1 MKKILSLA
9 VCTALVA
16 NIAPLHIKAN
26 ESGGDVQVSEN
37 GNRITI
43 GNGYI
48 KRVFENN
55 NGKWKTVSI
64 DNKRIDEQ
72 FKPAE
77 GSEDFVINLV
87 NGQKTEEQ
95 KPVVT
100 PPTQA
105 LDRTTWQATLKNKDG
120 VEFSHPEYLFD
131 GDKNTYVDEY
141 QKAGFP
147 ISLEIDLGSKQE
159 VSSFSF
165 LKRPGF
171 SDQAYGFNGTL
182 GKYKVYISD
191 DQTNWNEVANGEFT
205 KEDYNLHQEG
215 NLYNVGD
222 VVYANLNATYKT
234 QYVKLEALSD
244 ALGSTEEFTGAE
256 FNLYSDKTSAGIP
269 QKEVSLAG
277 SNVTFK
283 GKSTDKLTDG
293 NLNFAVSGNVNDE
306 IVFDLGSVQ
315 TIGSF
320 AYQKRPGFHDANYGL
335 NGTMGKYELYVSDN
349 GTDWT
354 PAGKGEFVR
363 DDYNL
368 HSVVLSENTQTSDG
382 KYNVG
387 DTLHNVGDLV
397 YGNFNSVY
405 TTRFVKIVPKSDCMG
420 GTNEFQATEIKLY
433 SDQKFESKKDDT
445 DTDIRSSELTVSE
458 NGITTK
464 NNEVRVSF
472 DTYEK
477 DGVNWDIDM
486 VTVME
491 NDKYYMNSYLEIT
504 VDKPE
509 EAKIDY
515 IDFDNFVIPEG
526 TSGVWSIPEEN
537 KISSMWIGK
546 HELMLGQ
553 PIYADGLFFG
563 SEFPAQDTDVNDQ
576 NAMQIRYYSGKS
588 IAKMASDG
596 QNVTNEG
603 KTYRT
608 WNNVVG
614 AAQGTPTDVV
624 QTDFFNYIED
634 IATPSDFRKQYNS
647 WYDNMMNIND
657 ESIEKSFLGA
667 EKGLAENGVEPL
679 DSYVVDDGWNNY
691 NNDIGGVNAPGESGT
706 TKNQTGFW
714 EFNSKFPNEL
724 YTSTELT
731 DKFQSSFGVWVGPQ
745 GGYNFFGGFA
755 KYLEAMG
762 TAEMQS
768 NSALGNVICTGSRTY
783 LKNFEDRFIDY
794 QTRFN
799 IDYWKW
805 DGFASRPCNNPNHN
819 HMTGGD
825 HDMYYTSDMWEAWT
839 DVIEHARAA
848 RAQEGK
854 GLWINATC
862 YVNLSPWLLQW
873 VNTVWVQDSG
883 DTGEAGASGER
894 HQRKIYYRDNVYYN
908 LYKKNQI
915 QFPLKNIYNHDP
927 IYGVSDASK
936 ATTEVFR
943 EYLLD
948 NAMRGTAF
956 WELYYSPSLFDEE
969 KWEVT
974 ADVLD
979 FAETNHNVLKNA
991 KLFVQEG
998 KNPSNGVYG
1007 YSAWNNKKGFVS
1019 FVNPTATK
1027 QTYEL
1032 TLDNIVGVPTSMKGL
1047 KEYSIYP
1054 YAAGTTG
1061 KTVSYG
1067 DTLKVTLEPNS
1078 SVIYQY
1084 GNTDSKAP
1092 EFVSAKITK
1101 KDAVEV
1107 RFNERVSDDIKFKVN
1122 GKSAEAVLQDD
1133 YRTFEVKA
1141 SDLSDAANLSISG
1154 IKDVYGNEASAVE
1167 VESRTAKEIAKVASK
1182 EDVKGDVSESKS
1194 DSKTLLNLKNKAYTI
1209 TENGIKGDDDFSV
1222 SMTVDTKSS
1231 NTVLLKQDDDFQLSI
1246 DADGYVV
1253 FNVKGQQVTSKENV
1267 TTVVEH
1273 ASGKFNTNEYKESVT
1288 QTTTIGKVND
1298 GKLHVVHAVREPNG
1312 MLKLYVDGRLATSA
1326 YDKKN
1331 HGADLSGAPVVLGST
1346 KFTGFVG
1353 DVVVRN
1359 SALYYDDAQKA
1370 ADHLGINATSKK
1382 LSKKGWDA
1390 EACSQQTDEVGT
1402 GGDGSAKDVLDNKLN
1417 TYWHSNY
1424 SGQDHCGGTHTLTVS
1439 FGKEITFD
1447 SLEYVARQG
1456 AGNGTWTSAT
1466 VYGIDKS
1473 GNETKIAEVSDMK
1486 LTNNKYEF
1494 AFDQSQ
1500 TFKVVRFEVQGSG
1513 GFASAAE
1520 INATVKVQQQ
1530 DTEKVLDLQN
1540 KAQELLNSVNS
1551 EDYTKDSYKKF
1562 VKAVDA
1568 IMDMSAFT
1576 SEEEVAALDAK
1587 LRDAYNNLKAE
1598 SPSTVNKDAL
1608 TQALQKYA
1616 GYKEAEYTAESWKAF
1631 AQAYAGAREVKDDAN
1646 ATQEAVDAAVEKL
1659 NAAANNLVKA
1669 ENPSTVNKEAL
1680 TQALQKYAEYK
1691 EAEYTAES
1699 WKAFAQAYAGA
1710 REVNDN
1716 ANATQEAVDAAV
1728 EKLNVAAKKLVKAEK
1743 PVDPEKPGKPENP
1756 DKPNKPE
1763 TAEKPSKPGKPAKP
1777 GKVTTGLQTNTGILM
1792 VAGTLAI
1799 AGFGVLV
1806 ALARRKRY

>member
-87 NGQKTEEQ
+87 NGKKTEEQ

-171 SDQAYGFNGTL
+171 GDQAYGFNGTL

-491 NDKYYMNSYLEIT
+491 NDKHYMNSYLEIT

-563 SEFPAQDTDVNDQ
+563 SEFPAQDTDVNED

-667 EKGLAENGVEPL
+667 EKGLTENGVEPL

-1101 KDAVEV
+1101 KDTVEV

-1167 VESRTAKEIAKVASK
+1167 VEARTAKEIAKVASK

-1209 TENGIKGDDDFSV
+1209 TENGIKGDDFSV

-1326 YDKKN
+1326 YDKKK

-1500 TFKVVRFEVQGSG
+1500 TFKAVRFEVQGSG

-1616 GYKEAEYTAESWKAF
+1616 
-1631 AQAYAGAREVKDDAN
+1631 
-1646 ATQEAVDAAVEKL
+1646 
-1659 NAAANNLVKA
+1659 
-1669 ENPSTVNKEAL
+1669 
-1680 TQALQKYAEYK
+1680 EYK

-1710 REVNDN
+1710 RELNDN

-1763 TAEKPSKPGKPAKP
+1763 TAEKPSKPEKPAKP

-1806 ALARRKRY
+1806 ALAKRKRY

>member
-105 LDRTTWQATLKNKDG
+105 LDRTTWQATLKNKDE

-222 VVYANLNATYKT
+222 VVYANFNATYKT

-491 NDKYYMNSYLEIT
+491 NDKHYMNSYLEIT

-1092 EFVSAKITK
+1092 EFVSAKPEFVSAKITK
-1101 KDAVEV
+1101 KDTIEV

-1167 VESRTAKEIAKVASK
+1167 VEARTAKEIAKVASK

-1500 TFKVVRFEVQGSG
+1500 TFKAVRFEVQGSG

-1616 GYKEAEYTAESWKAF
+1616 
-1631 AQAYAGAREVKDDAN
+1631 
-1646 ATQEAVDAAVEKL
+1646 
-1659 NAAANNLVKA
+1659 
-1669 ENPSTVNKEAL
+1669 
-1680 TQALQKYAEYK
+1680 EYK

-1763 TAEKPSKPGKPAKP
+1763 TVEKPSKPEKPAKP
-1777 GKVTTGLQTNTGILM
+1777 EKVTTGLQTNTGILM
-1792 VAGTLAI
+1792 VAGTLAL

>member
-1 MKKILSLA
+1 MKKVLSIA
-9 VCTALVA
+9 VCTALIA
-16 NIAPLHIKAN
+16 NIAPLQIKAN
-26 ESGGDVQVSEN
+26 ESGGDVKVSEN
-37 GNRITI
+37 GNKISI
-43 GNGYI
+43 GNGYL
-48 KRVFENN
+48 KRVFENS

-87 NGQKTEEQ
+87 NSNKTEVQ
-95 KPVVT
+95 KPQVSA
-100 PPTQA
+100 PTQA
-105 LDRTTWQATLKNKDG
+105 LDRTTWKATLKNKDG
-120 VEFSHPEYLFD
+120 VAFSNPEYLFD

-171 SDQAYGFNGTL
+171 GDQAYGLNGTL

-191 DQTNWNEVANGEFT
+191 DGANWNEVASGEFT

-256 FNLYSDKTSAGIP
+256 VNLYSDKVSAGIP
-269 QKEVSLAG
+269 QKEVSLTG

-283 GKSTDKLTDG
+283 GQSTTKLTDG

-306 IVFDLGSVQ
+306 IVFDLGSTQ
-315 TIGSF
+315 TVGSF
-320 AYQKRPGFHDANYGL
+320 AYQKRPGFHDANYGV

-368 HSVVLSENTQTSDG
+368 HSVVLSENTQTGDG
-382 KYNVG
+382 NYSAG
-387 DTLHNVGDLV
+387 TTLHNVGDLV
-397 YGNFNSVY
+397 YGNFDSIY

-433 SDQKFESKKDDT
+433 SDQKFESAKDDK

-458 NGITTK
+458 NGITAK

-491 NDKYYMNSYLEIT
+491 NDKHYMNSYLEIT

-526 TSGVWSIPEEN
+526 TSGVWSIPEQS

-596 QNVTNEG
+596 QNVTNDG

-624 QTDFFNYIED
+624 QTDFFDYIED

-667 EKGLAENGVEPL
+667 EKGLAKNGVEPL

-691 NNDIGGVNAPGESGT
+691 NNDVGGVNAPGESGT

-805 DGFASRPCNNPNHN
+805 DGFASRPCNNPEHN

-873 VNTVWVQDSG
+873 VNTIWVQDSG

-927 IYGVSDASK
+927 IYGVSDGSK

-1019 FVNPTATK
+1019 FVNPTSKK

-1032 TLDNIVGVPTSMKGL
+1032 TLDNMVGVPTSMKGL

-1054 YAAGTTG
+1054 YVAGTTG
-1061 KTVSYG
+1061 NTVAYG

-1078 SVIYQY
+1078 SQIYQF
-1084 GNTDSKAP
+1084 GNTDNKAP

-1101 KDAVEV
+1101 KDTVEV
-1107 RFNERVSDDIKFKVN
+1107 RFNERVSDAIKFEVN
-1122 GKSAEAVLQDD
+1122 GKAADAVLQDD

-1141 SDLSDAANLSISG
+1141 SGLKETADVSING
-1154 IKDVYGNEASAVE
+1154 IKDVYGNEASAISVE
-1167 VESRTAKEIAKVASK
+1167 ARIAKDIAKATSK
-1182 EDVKGDVSESKS
+1182 EDLKGDVSESKLDGDRS
-1194 DSKTLLNLKNKAYTI
+1194 LLNLKNKAYTM
-1209 TENGIKGDDDFSV
+1209 TENGIKGNSDFSV
-1222 SMTVDTKSS
+1222 SMAINTKSS
-1231 NTVLLKQDDDFQLSI
+1231 NGVLLKQKDDFQLSI
-1246 DADGYVV
+1246 DENGFVV
-1253 FNVKGQQVTSKENV
+1253 FDVKGQKVSSQEDV

-1273 ASGKFNTNEYKESVT
+1273 ASGKFNTSEYKESVT
-1288 QTTTIGKVND
+1288 QTTTVGKVND
-1298 GKLHVVHAVREPNG
+1298 GKLHIVHAVREPNG
-1312 MLKLYVDGRLATSA
+1312 MLKLYVDGSLAASA
-1326 YDKKN
+1326 YDRN
-1331 HGADLSGAPVVLGST
+1331 ASSADLSGAPVVLGS
-1346 KFTGFVG
+1346 KNYTGFVG
-1353 DVVVRN
+1353 NVVVRN

-1370 ADHLGINATSKK
+1370 ADDYGINLTSKK
-1382 LSKKGWDA
+1382 LSKKDWDA
-1390 EACSQQTDEVGT
+1390 EACSQQTDKVGT
-1402 GGDGSAKDVLDNKLN
+1402 GQDGSAKDVLDNKPN

-1447 SLEYVARQG
+1447 NLEYVARQG

-1473 GNETKIAEVSDMK
+1473 GNETKIAEVSDMQ
-1486 LTNNKYEF
+1486 LTNNKYTF

-1500 TFKVVRFEVQGSG
+1500 TFKAIRFEVQGTG

-1520 INATVKVQQQ
+1520 INATVNVQQQ
-1530 DTEKVLDLQN
+1530 NTEKVLDLQN
-1540 KAQELLNSVNS
+1540 KAQELLNSVKA

-1562 VKAVDA
+1562 TDAVDA
-1568 IMDMSAFT
+1568 IMSLDAYA
-1576 SEEEVAALDAK
+1576 SEDEVAACDAK
-1587 LRDAYNNLKAE
+1587 LTEAFDNLTE
-1598 SPSTVNKDAL
+1598 VGTTTVNKDAL
-1608 TQALQKYA
+1608 SK
-1616 GYKEAEYTAESWKAF
+1616 
-1631 AQAYAGAREVKDDAN
+1631 
-1646 ATQEAVDAAVEKL
+1646 
-1659 NAAANNLVKA
+1659 
-1669 ENPSTVNKEAL
+1669 
-1680 TQALQKYAEYK
+1680 ALQKYAEYK
-1691 EAEYTAES
+1691 EADYTAES

-1710 REVNDN
+1710 REVNDD
-1716 ANATQEAVDAAV
+1716 ANATQESVDQALKALNEAA
-1728 EKLNVAAKKLVKAEK
+1728 AGLVKAEK
-1743 PVDPEKPGKPENP
+1743 PVDPEQPGKPEQ
-1756 DKPNKPE
+1756 
-1763 TAEKPSKPGKPAKP
+1763 PAKP
-1777 GKVTTGLQTNTGILM
+1777 ENKPGNKKDPNKDNAGKVTTGVESNVGIYVLTSM
-1792 VAGTLAI
+1792 LAVAGFIVA
-1799 AGFGVLV
+1799 AVL
-1806 ALARRKRY
+1806 KKKKMYH

>member
-105 LDRTTWQATLKNKDG
+105 LDRTTWQATLKNKDE

-222 VVYANLNATYKT
+222 VVYANFNATYKT

-491 NDKYYMNSYLEIT
+491 NDKHYMNSYLEIT

-1092 EFVSAKITK
+1092 EFVSAKPEFVSAKITK
-1101 KDAVEV
+1101 KDTIEV

-1167 VESRTAKEIAKVASK
+1167 VEARTAKEIAKVASK

-1500 TFKVVRFEVQGSG
+1500 TFKAVRFEVQGSG

-1587 LRDAYNNLKAE
+1587 LRDAYNNLKSE
-1598 SPSTVNKDAL
+1598 SPSTVNKD
-1608 TQALQKYA
+1608 
-1616 GYKEAEYTAESWKAF
+1616 
-1631 AQAYAGAREVKDDAN
+1631 
-1646 ATQEAVDAAVEKL
+1646 
-1659 NAAANNLVKA
+1659 
-1669 ENPSTVNKEAL
+1669 AL

-1716 ANATQEAVDAAV
+1716 ANATQEAVDAAI

-1763 TAEKPSKPGKPAKP
+1763 TAEKPSKPEKPAKP
-1777 GKVTTGLQTNTGILM
+1777 EKVTTGLQTNTGILM
-1792 VAGTLAI
+1792 VAGTLAL

>member
-77 GSEDFVINLV
+77 GSEDFVINLA

-105 LDRTTWQATLKNKDG
+105 LDRTTWQATLKNKDE

-491 NDKYYMNSYLEIT
+491 NDKHYMNSYLEIT

-1092 EFVSAKITK
+1092 EFVSAKPEFVSAKITK
-1101 KDAVEV
+1101 KDTIEV

-1167 VESRTAKEIAKVASK
+1167 VEARTAKEIAKVASK

-1500 TFKVVRFEVQGSG
+1500 TFKAVRFEVQGSG

-1587 LRDAYNNLKAE
+1587 LRDAYNNLKSE
-1598 SPSTVNKDAL
+1598 SPSTVNKD
-1608 TQALQKYA
+1608 
-1616 GYKEAEYTAESWKAF
+1616 
-1631 AQAYAGAREVKDDAN
+1631 
-1646 ATQEAVDAAVEKL
+1646 
-1659 NAAANNLVKA
+1659 
-1669 ENPSTVNKEAL
+1669 AL

-1716 ANATQEAVDAAV
+1716 ANATQEAVDAAI

-1763 TAEKPSKPGKPAKP
+1763 TAEKPSKPEKPAKP
-1777 GKVTTGLQTNTGILM
+1777 EKVTTGLQTNTGILM
-1792 VAGTLAI
+1792 VAGTLAL

>member
-105 LDRTTWQATLKNKDG
+105 LDRTTWQATLKNKDE

-222 VVYANLNATYKT
+222 VVYANFNATYKT

-382 KYNVG
+382 KYNAG

-491 NDKYYMNSYLEIT
+491 NDKHYMNSYLEIT

-1092 EFVSAKITK
+1092 EFVSAKPEFVSAKITK
-1101 KDAVEV
+1101 KDTIEV

-1167 VESRTAKEIAKVASK
+1167 VEARTAKEIAKVASK

-1500 TFKVVRFEVQGSG
+1500 TFKAVRFEVQGSG

-1616 GYKEAEYTAESWKAF
+1616 
-1631 AQAYAGAREVKDDAN
+1631 
-1646 ATQEAVDAAVEKL
+1646 
-1659 NAAANNLVKA
+1659 
-1669 ENPSTVNKEAL
+1669 
-1680 TQALQKYAEYK
+1680 EYK

-1716 ANATQEAVDAAV
+1716 ANATQEAVDAAI

-1763 TAEKPSKPGKPAKP
+1763 TAEKPSKPEKPAKP
-1777 GKVTTGLQTNTGILM
+1777 EKVTTGLQTNTGILM
-1792 VAGTLAI
+1792 VAGTLAL

>member
-105 LDRTTWQATLKNKDG
+105 LDRTTWQATLKNKDE

-222 VVYANLNATYKT
+222 VVYANFNATYKT

-405 TTRFVKIVPKSDCMG
+405 TTRFIKIVPKSDCMG

-491 NDKYYMNSYLEIT
+491 NDKHYMNSYLEIT

-1092 EFVSAKITK
+1092 EFVSAKPEFVSAKITK
-1101 KDAVEV
+1101 KDTIEV

-1167 VESRTAKEIAKVASK
+1167 VEARTAKEIAKVASK

-1500 TFKVVRFEVQGSG
+1500 TFKAVRFEVQGSG

-1616 GYKEAEYTAESWKAF
+1616 
-1631 AQAYAGAREVKDDAN
+1631 
-1646 ATQEAVDAAVEKL
+1646 
-1659 NAAANNLVKA
+1659 
-1669 ENPSTVNKEAL
+1669 
-1680 TQALQKYAEYK
+1680 EYK

-1716 ANATQEAVDAAV
+1716 ANATQEAVDAAI

-1763 TAEKPSKPGKPAKP
+1763 TAEKPSKPEKPAKP
-1777 GKVTTGLQTNTGILM
+1777 EKVTTGLQTNTGILM
-1792 VAGTLAI
+1792 VAGTLAL

>member
-105 LDRTTWQATLKNKDG
+105 LDRTAWQATLKNKDE

-222 VVYANLNATYKT
+222 VVYANFNATYKT

-491 NDKYYMNSYLEIT
+491 NDKHYMNSYLEIT

-714 EFNSKFPNEL
+714 EFNSKFPNEF

-1092 EFVSAKITK
+1092 EFVSAKPEFVSAKITK
-1101 KDAVEV
+1101 KDTIEV

-1167 VESRTAKEIAKVASK
+1167 VEARTAKEIAKVASK

-1500 TFKVVRFEVQGSG
+1500 TFKAVRFEVQGSG

-1616 GYKEAEYTAESWKAF
+1616 
-1631 AQAYAGAREVKDDAN
+1631 
-1646 ATQEAVDAAVEKL
+1646 
-1659 NAAANNLVKA
+1659 
-1669 ENPSTVNKEAL
+1669 
-1680 TQALQKYAEYK
+1680 EYK

-1699 WKAFAQAYAGA
+1699 WKAFAQAYAAA
-1710 REVNDN
+1710 REVNDDV
-1716 ANATQEAVDAAV
+1716 NATQEEVDAAV
-1728 EKLNVAAKKLVKAEK
+1728 EKLNVAAKKLVKSEN
-1743 PVDPEKPGKPENP
+1743 PVNPEKPGKPENS
-1756 DKPNKPE
+1756 DKPNKPG
-1763 TAEKPSKPGKPAKP
+1763 TGEKPSKPAKP
-1777 GKVTTGLQTNTGILM
+1777 GNKKEPEKVTTGLQTNTGILM
-1792 VAGTLAI
+1792 VAGTLALT
-1799 AGFGVLV
+1799 GFGVLV

>member
-105 LDRTTWQATLKNKDG
+105 LDRTTWQATLKNKDE

-222 VVYANLNATYKT
+222 VVYANFNATYKT

-491 NDKYYMNSYLEIT
+491 NDKHYMNSYLEIT

-1067 DTLKVTLEPNS
+1067 DKLKVTLEPNS

-1092 EFVSAKITK
+1092 EFVSAKPEFVSAKITK
-1101 KDAVEV
+1101 KDTIEV

-1167 VESRTAKEIAKVASK
+1167 VEARTAKEIAKVASK

-1500 TFKVVRFEVQGSG
+1500 TFKAVRFEVQGSG

-1616 GYKEAEYTAESWKAF
+1616 
-1631 AQAYAGAREVKDDAN
+1631 
-1646 ATQEAVDAAVEKL
+1646 
-1659 NAAANNLVKA
+1659 
-1669 ENPSTVNKEAL
+1669 
-1680 TQALQKYAEYK
+1680 EYK

-1716 ANATQEAVDAAV
+1716 ANATQEAVDAAI

-1763 TAEKPSKPGKPAKP
+1763 TAEKPSKPEKPAKP
-1777 GKVTTGLQTNTGILM
+1777 EKVTTGLQTNTGILM
-1792 VAGTLAI
+1792 VAGTLAL

>member
-105 LDRTTWQATLKNKDG
+105 LDRTTWQATLKNKDE

-222 VVYANLNATYKT
+222 VVYANFNATYKT

-491 NDKYYMNSYLEIT
+491 NDKHYMNSYLEIT

-1092 EFVSAKITK
+1092 EFVSAKPEFVSAKITK
-1101 KDAVEV
+1101 KDTIEV

-1167 VESRTAKEIAKVASK
+1167 VEARTAKEIAKVASK

-1500 TFKVVRFEVQGSG
+1500 TFKAVRFEVQGSG

-1587 LRDAYNNLKAE
+1587 LRGAYNNLKAE
-1598 SPSTVNKDAL
+1598 SPSTVNKD
-1608 TQALQKYA
+1608 
-1616 GYKEAEYTAESWKAF
+1616 
-1631 AQAYAGAREVKDDAN
+1631 
-1646 ATQEAVDAAVEKL
+1646 
-1659 NAAANNLVKA
+1659 
-1669 ENPSTVNKEAL
+1669 AL

-1763 TAEKPSKPGKPAKP
+1763 TAEKPSKPEKPAKP
-1777 GKVTTGLQTNTGILM
+1777 EKVTTGLQTNTGILM
-1792 VAGTLAI
+1792 VAGTLAL

>member
-105 LDRTTWQATLKNKDG
+105 LDRTTWQATLKNKDE

-222 VVYANLNATYKT
+222 VVYANFNATYKT

-283 GKSTDKLTDG
+283 GKSTDKLMDG

-491 NDKYYMNSYLEIT
+491 NDKHYMNSYLEIT

-1092 EFVSAKITK
+1092 EFVSAKPEFVSAKITK
-1101 KDAVEV
+1101 KDTIEV

-1167 VESRTAKEIAKVASK
+1167 VEARTAKEIAKVASK

-1500 TFKVVRFEVQGSG
+1500 TFKAVRFEVQGSG

-1616 GYKEAEYTAESWKAF
+1616 
-1631 AQAYAGAREVKDDAN
+1631 
-1646 ATQEAVDAAVEKL
+1646 
-1659 NAAANNLVKA
+1659 
-1669 ENPSTVNKEAL
+1669 
-1680 TQALQKYAEYK
+1680 EYK

-1716 ANATQEAVDAAV
+1716 ANATQEAVDAAI

-1743 PVDPEKPGKPENP
+1743 PVDPEKTGKPENP

-1763 TAEKPSKPGKPAKP
+1763 TAEKPSKPEKPAKP
-1777 GKVTTGLQTNTGILM
+1777 EKVTTGLQTNTGILM
-1792 VAGTLAI
+1792 VAGTLAL

>member
-105 LDRTTWQATLKNKDG
+105 LDRTTWQATLKNKDE

-222 VVYANLNATYKT
+222 VVYANFNATYKT

-491 NDKYYMNSYLEIT
+491 NDKHYMNSYLEIT

-1092 EFVSAKITK
+1092 EFVSAKPEFVSAKITK
-1101 KDAVEV
+1101 KDTIEV

-1167 VESRTAKEIAKVASK
+1167 VEARTAKEIAKVASK

-1288 QTTTIGKVND
+1288 QTKTIGKVND

-1500 TFKVVRFEVQGSG
+1500 TFKAVRFEVQGSG

-1616 GYKEAEYTAESWKAF
+1616 
-1631 AQAYAGAREVKDDAN
+1631 
-1646 ATQEAVDAAVEKL
+1646 
-1659 NAAANNLVKA
+1659 
-1669 ENPSTVNKEAL
+1669 
-1680 TQALQKYAEYK
+1680 EYK

-1763 TAEKPSKPGKPAKP
+1763 TAEKPSKPEKPAKP
-1777 GKVTTGLQTNTGILM
+1777 EKVTTGLQTNTGILM
-1792 VAGTLAI
+1792 VAGTLAL

>member
-95 KPVVT
+95 NPVVT

-105 LDRTTWQATLKNKDG
+105 LDRTTWQATLKNKDE

-222 VVYANLNATYKT
+222 VVYANFNATYKT

-491 NDKYYMNSYLEIT
+491 NDKHYMNSYLEIT

-714 EFNSKFPNEL
+714 EFNSKFPNEF

-1092 EFVSAKITK
+1092 EFVSAKPEFVSAKITK
-1101 KDAVEV
+1101 KDTIEV

-1141 SDLSDAANLSISG
+1141 SDLSDATNLSISG

-1167 VESRTAKEIAKVASK
+1167 VEARTAKEIAKVASK

-1500 TFKVVRFEVQGSG
+1500 TFKAVRFEVQGSG

-1616 GYKEAEYTAESWKAF
+1616 
-1631 AQAYAGAREVKDDAN
+1631 
-1646 ATQEAVDAAVEKL
+1646 
-1659 NAAANNLVKA
+1659 
-1669 ENPSTVNKEAL
+1669 
-1680 TQALQKYAEYK
+1680 EYK

-1763 TAEKPSKPGKPAKP
+1763 TAEKPSKPEKPAKP
-1777 GKVTTGLQTNTGILM
+1777 EKVTTGLQTNTGILM
-1792 VAGTLAI
+1792 VAGTLAL

>member
-171 SDQAYGFNGTL
+171 GDQAYGFNGTL

-222 VVYANLNATYKT
+222 VVYANFNATYKT

-368 HSVVLSENTQTSDG
+368 HSVVLSENTQTSGG

-491 NDKYYMNSYLEIT
+491 NDKHYMNSYLEIT

-1092 EFVSAKITK
+1092 EFVSAKPEFVSAKITK
-1101 KDAVEV
+1101 KDTIEV

-1167 VESRTAKEIAKVASK
+1167 VEARTAKEIAKVASK

-1331 HGADLSGAPVVLGST
+1331 HGADLSGAPVVLEST

-1500 TFKVVRFEVQGSG
+1500 TFKAVRFEVQGSG

-1616 GYKEAEYTAESWKAF
+1616 
-1631 AQAYAGAREVKDDAN
+1631 
-1646 ATQEAVDAAVEKL
+1646 
-1659 NAAANNLVKA
+1659 
-1669 ENPSTVNKEAL
+1669 
-1680 TQALQKYAEYK
+1680 EYK

-1763 TAEKPSKPGKPAKP
+1763 TAEKPSKPEKPAKP
-1777 GKVTTGLQTNTGILM
+1777 EKVTTGLQTNTGILM
-1792 VAGTLAI
+1792 VAGTLAL

>member
-105 LDRTTWQATLKNKDG
+105 LDRTTWQATLKNKDE

-222 VVYANLNATYKT
+222 VVYANFNATYKT

-491 NDKYYMNSYLEIT
+491 NDKHYMNSYLEIT

-1092 EFVSAKITK
+1092 EFVSAKPEFVSAKITK
-1101 KDAVEV
+1101 KDTIEV

-1167 VESRTAKEIAKVASK
+1167 VEARTAKEIAKVASK

-1473 GNETKIAEVSDMK
+1473 CNETKIAEVSDMK

-1500 TFKVVRFEVQGSG
+1500 TFKAVRFEVQGSG

-1616 GYKEAEYTAESWKAF
+1616 
-1631 AQAYAGAREVKDDAN
+1631 
-1646 ATQEAVDAAVEKL
+1646 
-1659 NAAANNLVKA
+1659 
-1669 ENPSTVNKEAL
+1669 
-1680 TQALQKYAEYK
+1680 EYK

-1763 TAEKPSKPGKPAKP
+1763 TAEKPSKPEKPAKP
-1777 GKVTTGLQTNTGILM
+1777 EKVTTGLQTNTGILM
-1792 VAGTLAI
+1792 VAGTLAL